1 MHEVSVVSDIVRA
14 ILKELEK
21 YDAKAVE
28 EVTLRIGEMTNL
40 GTEQMEF
47 AYEIVTRGTILEG
60 SKLIIENEEVRVY
73 CKECDLESGV
83 EYLDDDL
90 ETGHRIPILKCSKCN
105 GPVKV
110 ISGQSCC
117 VKNLRIV
124 GDD

>member
-1 MHEVSVVSDIVRA
+1 MHEVSVVSDIVKA
-14 ILKELEK
+14 ILNELEK
-21 YDAKAVE
+21 YNATVVE

-60 SKLIIENEEVRVY
+60 SKLIIENEEVQVH
-73 CKECDLESGV
+73 CNKCGWEGGV
-83 EYLDDDL
+83 EYIEDDMD
-90 ETGHRIPILKCSKCN
+90 TGHRIPILKCGNCG

-124 GDD
+124 GED